1 MFLKL
6 FVILFLPILAI
17 ARSIDHIKESGE
29 IIIAV
34 YEDFPPYSFKE
45 KGIAKG
51 IDVEIGKLIAKSL
64 NVKPVW
70 YFTGFDENL
79 SADLRNTI
87 WRGNLIHK
95 TKADMMLRIPYDYD
109 YLRVTDKYTGELEN
123 ERVSIKAPY
132 QSEKWIIATHK
143 KVIPEI
149 KTLGIFAYNTIGVEV
164 DTLPDFHFMNT
175 RLINK
180 NVKHYNKF
188 EEAFKDF
195 KDGKIDAI
203 AGLKTQL
210 QYLLDYK
217 KNKDLYYLT
226 DGIPMLP
233 LNHWDLAT
241 AVSSSYKDLSYHID
255 NVVEDAYKNGT
266 IKKIFEK
273 FNVEYQAPISKTQ
286 K

>member
-1 MFLKL
+1 MLFKL
-6 FVILFLPILAI
+6 FVILFIPILAI
-17 ARSIDHIKESGE
+17 ARSIEHIKESGE
-29 IIIAV
+29 IIIAI

-51 IDVEIGKLIAKSL
+51 IDIEIGKLIAKSL

-95 TKADMMLRIPYDYD
+95 TKADVMLRIPYDYD

-132 QSEKWIIATHK
+132 QSEKWIITTHK

-188 EEAFKDF
+188 EDAFKDF

-210 QYLLDYK
+210 QYLLNFK
-217 KNKDLYYLT
+217 KYGHLYYLT

-233 LNHWDLAT
+233 TNNWDLAT
-241 AVSSSYKDLSYHID
+241 AVSSEYRDLSYHID

-266 IKKIFEK
+266 MKKIFEK